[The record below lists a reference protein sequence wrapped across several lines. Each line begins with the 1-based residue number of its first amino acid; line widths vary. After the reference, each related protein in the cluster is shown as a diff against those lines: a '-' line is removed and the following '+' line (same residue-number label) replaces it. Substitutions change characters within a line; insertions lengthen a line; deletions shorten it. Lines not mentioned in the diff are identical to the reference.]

1 MICTLQCADHFFI
14 PVFVFS
20 SSRSSSGVPRSS
32 YAPSRF
38 ATSPKTTIS
47 SCCHSSRIVFCVHIG
62 ILYDPFGF
70 FLVSLISFSHPSP
83 YMPPSEDVYYS
94 AQCNCSGDLV
104 SSAVPY
110 PERQE
115 TRTASDQDG
124 IDYVSHVNASNIS
137 LSGNFNRINNLLSSG

>member
-1 MICTLQCADHFFI
+1 MICALQCADHFFMPFFI
-14 PVFVFS
+14 FNN
-20 SSRSSSGVPRSS
+20 SRNSSGVPRSS

-38 ATSPKTTIS
+38 AASPKTTTS

-94 AQCNCSGDLV
+94 AQCNCSGNLV

-110 PERQE
+110 PERQKARK
-115 TRTASDQDG
+115 TSDQCRIDYISHCSSPSVTAS
-124 IDYVSHVNASNIS
+124 IV
-137 LSGNFNRINNLLSSG
+137 

>member
-1 MICTLQCADHFFI
+1 MICALQCADHFFMPFFI
-14 PVFVFS
+14 FNN
-20 SSRSSSGVPRSS
+20 SRNSSGVPRSS

-38 ATSPKTTIS
+38 ATSLKTTTS

-83 YMPPSEDVYYS
+83 YMPPSEDVYCS
-94 AQCNCSGDLV
+94 AQCDCSGNLIC
-104 SSAVPY
+104 SAVPY

-115 TRTASDQDG
+115 ARKAPGQSG
-124 IDYVSHVNASNIS
+124 IDYISH
-137 LSGNFNRINNLLSSG
+137 SSSPSVTSSII

>member
-38 ATSPKTTIS
+38 ATSPKTTTS

-83 YMPPSEDVYYS
+83 YMPPSEDVYYP
-94 AQCNCSGDLV
+94 AQRDCSCNLI

-110 PERQE
+110 PERKI
-115 TRTASDQDG
+115 TCTSPDQDG
-124 IDYVSHVNASNIS
+124 IN
-137 LSGNFNRINNLLSSG
+137 

>member
-38 ATSPKTTIS
+38 ATSPKTTTS

-83 YMPPSEDVYYS
+83 YMPPSEDVYRPT
-94 AQCNCSGDLV
+94 QCDCSGDLIC
-104 SSAVPY
+104 SAVPY
-110 PERQE
+110 PDRQE
-115 TRTASDQDG
+115 TRKTSNQRG
-124 IDYVSHVNASNIS
+124 IDYVSHNAS
-137 LSGNFNRINNLLSSG
+137 FPFQT

>member
-1 MICTLQCADHFFI
+1 MICTLQCADHFFM

-38 ATSPKTTIS
+38 ATSPKTTTS

-70 FLVSLISFSHPSP
+70 FLVSLISFSHPAP
-83 YMPPSEDVYYS
+83 YMPPSEDVYRPT
-94 AQCNCSGDLV
+94 QCDCSGDLIC
-104 SSAVPY
+104 SAVPY
-110 PERQE
+110 PDRQE
-115 TRTASDQDG
+115 TRKTSNQRG
-124 IDYVSHVNASNIS
+124 IDYISHC
-137 LSGNFNRINNLLSSG
+137 SSPSIV

>member
-1 MICTLQCADHFFI
+1 MICTLQCADHFFM

-38 ATSPKTTIS
+38 ATSPKTTTS

-83 YMPPSEDVYYS
+83 YVPPSEDVYRPT
-94 AQCNCSGDLV
+94 QCDCSGDLIC
-104 SSAVPY
+104 SAVPY

-115 TRTASDQDG
+115 ARKTSNQCG
-124 IDYVSHVNASNIS
+124 IDYISH
-137 LSGNFNRINNLLSSG
+137 SSSPSIV

>member
-38 ATSPKTTIS
+38 ATSPKTTTS

-83 YMPPSEDVYYS
+83 YMPPSEYVYHPT
-94 AQCNCSGDLV
+94 QRDCSGNLI

-115 TRTASDQDG
+115 TRKTSNQRG
-124 IDYVSHVNASNIS
+124 IDYISHCCSPSIV
-137 LSGNFNRINNLLSSG
+137 